1 MRTLE
6 ESVGKKLSR
15 YNKTLAI
22 AESCTGGLLANRI
35 TDVPGSSKYFKL
47 GLVPYS
53 NESKNKLLNIPVK
66 TIEKYGAVSKQAAI
80 LMAKNVRILAGTD
93 FGISITGIAGPGG
106 ARPKKPLG
114 LVYIALS
121 SDKKTICKEFHFR
134 GNRLLI
140 KYKST
145 QAALNML
152 RQAVGQV

>member
-35 TDVPGSSKYFKL
+35 TDVPGSSEYFKL

-145 QAALNML
+145 QAALSRL
-152 RQAVGQV
+152 LGLLKS

>member
-35 TDVPGSSKYFKL
+35 TDVPGSSEYFKL

-53 NESKNKLLNIPVK
+53 NESKNKLLNMPVK

-93 FGISITGIAGPGG
+93 FGISIAGIAGPGG
-106 ARPKKPLG
+106 ARPK
-114 LVYIALS
+114 
-121 SDKKTICKEFHFR
+121 
-134 GNRLLI
+134 
-140 KYKST
+140 
-145 QAALNML
+145 
-152 RQAVGQV
+152 

>member
-1 MRTLE
+1 M
-6 ESVGKKLSR
+6 
-15 YNKTLAI
+15 
-22 AESCTGGLLANRI
+22 
-35 TDVPGSSKYFKL
+35 PGSSEYFKL

-106 ARPKKPLG
+106 ARPKKPVG

-121 SDKKTICKEFHFR
+121 SNKKTICKALLFIGTR
-134 GNRLLI
+134 NLI

-152 RQAVGQV
+152 RVI

>member
-106 ARPKKPLG
+106 ARPKKPVG

-121 SDKKTICKEFHFR
+121 SNKKTICKEFRFIGTR
-134 GNRLLI
+134 NLI

-152 RQAVGQV
+152 RVI